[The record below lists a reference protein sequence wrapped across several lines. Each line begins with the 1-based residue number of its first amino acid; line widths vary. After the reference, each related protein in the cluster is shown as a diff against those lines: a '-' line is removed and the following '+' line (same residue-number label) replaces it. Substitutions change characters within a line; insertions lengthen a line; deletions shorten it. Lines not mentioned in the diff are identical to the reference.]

1 MEFGGFASKMVKERQ
16 SVFGAIFRQLDN
28 GGLLV
33 EMINS

>member
-1 MEFGGFASKMVKERQ
+1 MEFGGFASKIVKSRQ
-16 SVFGAIFRQLDN
+16 SILGAIFRQLDN